1 MILRIS
7 SAIVSENQVG
17 TYLEH
22 VGKNVMPAYQTAV
35 GLISVSL
42 LRRQVVGI
50 VEFLFLSIW
59 QSNEALKR
67 FLVPKAPAGCRSS
80 VCQST
85 RGRSVPGSRD
95 VFIAA

>member
-67 FLVPKAPAGCRSS
+67 FLVPKALLAAEVLCVSPPGDGASPAHGMYS
-80 VCQST
+80 
-85 RGRSVPGSRD
+85 
-95 VFIAA
+95 